1 MMKITKRQLRRII
14 AEEKQKLLSEAPAG
28 QYDRR
33 IYEMFKEAILDTVY
47 DVAVEQG
54 MTDPDGMNIDG
65 EAVQAASAALADAA
79 REFYKEQG
87 MQHDMP
93 AVKIGRPR

>member
-1 MMKITKRQLRRII
+1 MKITKRQLRRII
-14 AEEKQKLLSEAPAG
+14 REEKARLMNEAPAG

-33 IYEMFKEAILDTVY
+33 LYEIFKEAISEVVY

-54 MTDPDGMNIDG
+54 MTTPDGMNIDA
-65 EAVQAASAALADAA
+65 EAVQAAGAALTDAA

-87 MQHDMP
+87 MKYDMP
-93 AVKIGRPR
+93 RVKIGG

>member
-1 MMKITKRQLRRII
+1 MN
-14 AEEKQKLLSEAPAG
+14 EAPAG

-33 IYEMFKEAILDTVY
+33 LYEMFKEAISEVVY

-54 MTDPDGMNIDG
+54 MTTSDGMNIDA
-65 EAVQAASAALADAA
+65 EAVQAAGAALADVA

-87 MQHDMP
+87 MKYDMP
-93 AVKIGRPR
+93 RVKIGG

>member
-1 MMKITKRQLRRII
+1 MN
-14 AEEKQKLLSEAPAG
+14 EAPAG

-33 IYEMFKEAILDTVY
+33 VYEMFKEAIKEVIY

-54 MTDPDGMNIDG
+54 LTEPDGMNITA

-87 MQHDMP
+87 MQYDMP
-93 AVKIGRPR
+93 KVKIGG

>member
-1 MMKITKRQLRRII
+1 MKITKRQLKRII
-14 AEEKQKLLSEAPAG
+14 REEKARLMKEAPAG

-33 IYEMFKEAILDTVY
+33 LYEMFKEAISEVVY

-54 MTDPDGMNIDG
+54 MTTPDGMNIDA
-65 EAVQAASAALADAA
+65 EAVQAAGAALADAA

-87 MQHDMP
+87 MKYDMP
-93 AVKIGRPR
+93 RVKIGG

>member
-1 MMKITKRQLRRII
+1 MK
-14 AEEKQKLLSEAPAG
+14 EAPAG

-33 IYEMFKEAILDTVY
+33 LYEIFKEAISEVVY

-54 MTDPDGMNIDG
+54 MTTPDGMNIDA
-65 EAVQAASAALADAA
+65 EAIHAAGAALTDAA

-87 MQHDMP
+87 MKYDMP
-93 AVKIGRPR
+93 RVKIGG

>member
-1 MMKITKRQLRRII
+1 MKITKKQLRRII
-14 AEEKQKLLSEAPAG
+14 REEKARLMKEAPAG

-33 IYEMFKEAILDTVY
+33 LYEIFKEAISEVVY

-54 MTDPDGMNIDG
+54 RTTEDGMNIDA
-65 EAVQAASAALADAA
+65 EAVQAASAALSDAA

-87 MQHDMP
+87 MKHDMP
-93 AVKIGRPR
+93 SVKIGRP